1 MATKFSSAK
10 MSAAV
15 FQPVAMR
22 VTQPTFTAVAAV
34 ETAIVAQPVKA
45 KEVSVPVAGPVFT
58 TPIQNI
64 RFIDPAFAQN
74 IINLRT
80 PTGGVPRGQINVP
93 VSPSENVTD
102 ELIFEGASDPSL
114 KFYIPRYRLAEQS
127 VGGQQRYQVALRQ
140 SGEEWTLT
148 VHLQKYRAPSIAA
161 GAPEATEMNHRIAV
175 FLKHNQLAGGTVI
188 AKEEL
193 ELTERTD
200 EPNGICAVLRGNNLA
215 ELGLIY
221 QTLTDPVY
229 GATFIVRNWVTVA
242 VPVPRTNEQTQSSP
256 TRIIRDH
263 RTQSSSTRII
273 RDHRTNDMA
282 MSRMARFE
290 IMRPVAVAEVTPAAE
305 TPTEPLFR
313 QVDRVLD
320 DCVAP
325 NPFVFPPALHGY
337 IFGDVTATSGE
348 RFELV
353 RHQVT
358 YPKSGRS
365 HSYYQNPVRS
375 YEFYYLPDAFKIVRL
390 PQSPHK
396 PTMSVRFATTDASID
411 AVQVSLDYIALP
423 FVDPARLQ
431 AAASELKQKITEP
444 LPPDANGLDFE
455 PLLNPPDKTQ
465 LLLAIPRSDASSG
478 PFDDRKGA
486 MIDLRSGIHD
496 SLSLN
501 MSQFQAVYDA
511 LFGGSIN
518 LLSGN
523 VVMNLGGEQEAIPF
537 AARMDDLIG
546 EVFSYEEFPDEE
558 SGGLKISLKNA
569 IESPI
574 IINALNAEIRRGE
587 AATPGQIRKLVSSE
601 NTDQLP
607 VELKP
612 GKELRLLLVPSSPL
626 PGAGALHA
634 VFDLTGIKVQP
645 DKDAVWN
652 AILDDALA
660 VYPKLITVKTF
671 KQNFDPPPDN
681 ADNQI
686 MAVVVD
692 FEGGVSVE
700 LNADKLEERDVP
712 LPLPIGDY
720 VLRKADQ
727 GQYRYKVRVIRLSG
741 ETRDTEWRTDST
753 GILFPSLK

>member
-1 MATKFSSAK
+1 M
-10 MSAAV
+10 
-15 FQPVAMR
+15 QPIAIGELN
-22 VTQPTFTAVAAV
+22 PTA
-34 ETAIVAQPVKA
+34 E
-45 KEVSVPVAGPVFT
+45 
-58 TPIQNI
+58 
-64 RFIDPAFAQN
+64 
-74 IINLRT
+74 
-80 PTGGVPRGQINVP
+80 
-93 VSPSENVTD
+93 SP
-102 ELIFEGASDPSL
+102 
-114 KFYIPRYRLAEQS
+114 
-127 VGGQQRYQVALRQ
+127 
-140 SGEEWTLT
+140 
-148 VHLQKYRAPSIAA
+148 
-161 GAPEATEMNHRIAV
+161 M
-175 FLKHNQLAGGTVI
+175 
-188 AKEEL
+188 
-193 ELTERTD
+193 
-200 EPNGICAVLRGNNLA
+200 
-215 ELGLIY
+215 
-221 QTLTDPVY
+221 
-229 GATFIVRNWVTVA
+229 
-242 VPVPRTNEQTQSSP
+242 
-256 TRIIRDH
+256 
-263 RTQSSSTRII
+263 
-273 RDHRTNDMA
+273 
-282 MSRMARFE
+282 
-290 IMRPVAVAEVTPAAE
+290 
-305 TPTEPLFR
+305 LFR

-337 IFGDVTATSGE
+337 IFGAITATPGE
-348 RFELV
+348 HFELV

-358 YPKSGRS
+358 WKGQPR
-365 HSYYQNPVRS
+365 SYYQNPVRS
-375 YEFYYLPDAFKIVRL
+375 YEFYYLPDAFKIARL

-396 PTMSVRFATTDASID
+396 PTMSVRFTTTDASID

-423 FVDPARLQ
+423 FVDPARLE
-431 AAASELKQKITEP
+431 AASSELKQKITDP
-444 LPPDANGLDFE
+444 LPPDANGPAFE

-465 LLLAIPRSDASSG
+465 FLLAVPRSDASSG

-486 MIDLRSGIHD
+486 MVDLRSGIHD

-574 IINALNAEIRRGE
+574 IINELNAEIRRGE
-587 AATPGQIRKLVSSE
+587 AATTGQIRKLVSLE

-612 GKELRLLLVPSSPL
+612 GQDLRLLLVPSSPL

-652 AILDDALA
+652 AVLDDALA
-660 VYPKLITVKTF
+660 VYPRLITVKTF
-671 KQNFDPPPDN
+671 KQKFDPPPDN

-700 LNADKLEERDVP
+700 LTADKLEERDVP
-712 LPLPIGDY
+712 LPASIGDY
-720 VLRKADQ
+720 VLRKPDQ
-727 GQYRYKVRVIRLSG
+727 GQYRYKLRVIRLSG
-741 ETRDTEWRTDST
+741 ETRDTEWRTDIT
-753 GILFPSLK
+753 TTLYVYPSVK